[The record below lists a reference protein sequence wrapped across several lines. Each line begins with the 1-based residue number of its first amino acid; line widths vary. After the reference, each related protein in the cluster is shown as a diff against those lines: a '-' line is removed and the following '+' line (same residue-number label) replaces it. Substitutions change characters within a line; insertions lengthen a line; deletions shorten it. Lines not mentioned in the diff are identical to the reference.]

1 VTINRDALVEK
12 IRAMMNKTVEN
23 GCTEA
28 EALASLDM
36 ARAWMDAYEVTEQ
49 ELELTKEESVIL
61 RSEPPGS
68 SDPHRIKTGL
78 AIAVSKFCSCKV
90 WKNADG
96 LVFCG
101 LPADV
106 RYATWLLDTL
116 ADFVQAE
123 LARHLM
129 GCIAPKGER
138 RFVINGFVAGC
149 SNRISE
155 RLDSLCAQSAT
166 VATSGAR
173 ALVVIKSAA
182 IAKKVEELGI
192 HLRRGGYSNRRMDDG
207 SIRAGRSAGDRASF
221 GRPVRGSNA
230 ALRIK

>member
-1 VTINRDALVEK
+1 LTVNRDDLIEK
-12 IRAMMNKTVEN
+12 IKALMSKKVAR

-28 EALASLDM
+28 EALGALDK
-36 ARAWMDAYEVTEQ
+36 ARALMDAYEVTEE
-49 ELELTKEESVIL
+49 ELKLTKEESVIL

-68 SDPHRIKTGL
+68 YDPHRIKFSL
-78 AIAVSKFCSCKV
+78 AHAVSKFCDCTA
-90 WKNADG
+90 WRDTDG

-129 GCIAPKGER
+129 GCLASKRER
-138 RFVINGFVAGC
+138 RVVINGFVVGC
-149 SNRISE
+149 CNRISE
-155 RLDSLCAQSAT
+155 RLDALRTQSAK

-173 ALVVIKSAA
+173 DLVVIKSAA
-182 IAKKVEELGI
+182 IADKLEALGI
-192 HLRRGGYSNRRMDDG
+192 SLRTTRSCRQTDDA
-207 SIRAGRSAGDRASF
+207 SLRAGRSAGDRASF
-221 GRPVRGSNA
+221 GRPVSGTNA
-230 ALRIK
+230 VLRIK